1 MKVVYYIVFFFWY
14 LLSLLPLRFLY
25 IFSDVLYYPLYYC
38 IRYRRKVVRQ
48 NLTGSFP
55 DKNEKELI
63 RIEKQYYHFF
73 CDYMIETIKLFSISK
88 KQLKRRMTF
97 GGIDEIVK
105 KLEEENKNF
114 CFIYL
119 GHYCNWEWIASLPY
133 TISPSIHCAQIYHPL
148 YNKAVDRFFLKLR
161 NQFGGECIPMK
172 NTLRRVI
179 ELKREKRPTMIGF
192 ISDQLPKW
200 NSMHFF
206 VPFLHRETAV
216 FTGAE
221 QIGRQVKAVYFFAD
235 IIRPR
240 RGYYECTFRRMEI
253 PEVNRT
259 EYDMTAMFMEQL
271 EQMIRKAPQ
280 YWLWTHKRWKRTKEE
295 WLRRQQDSTI
305 K

>member
-1 MKVVYYIVFFFWY
+1 MKVVYYIVFLFWY

-63 RIEKQYYHFF
+63 RIEKQFYHFF

-133 TISPSIHCAQIYHPL
+133 WGTGRYTVRTNIPPAIQQSLRPALPSPAQP
-148 YNKAVDRFFLKLR
+148 VR
-161 NQFGGECIPMK
+161 
-172 NTLRRVI
+172 
-179 ELKREKRPTMIGF
+179 
-192 ISDQLPKW
+192 
-200 NSMHFF
+200 
-206 VPFLHRETAV
+206 
-216 FTGAE
+216 
-221 QIGRQVKAVYFFAD
+221 
-235 IIRPR
+235 
-240 RGYYECTFRRMEI
+240 RRMHLDEGDAPPNHRI
-253 PEVNRT
+253 ETRQAENNHRLYLRPSSEV
-259 EYDMTAMFMEQL
+259 EQHPPL
-271 EQMIRKAPQ
+271 DRLLP
-280 YWLWTHKRWKRTKEE
+280 
-295 WLRRQQDSTI
+295 S
-305 K
+305 

>member
-1 MKVVYYIVFFFWY
+1 MKVVYYIVFLFWY

-133 TISPSIHCAQIYHPL
+133 WVPEDILCGQIYHPL
-148 YNKAVDRFFLKLR
+148 YNKAFD
-161 NQFGGECIPMK
+161 PA
-172 NTLRRVI
+172 
-179 ELKREKRPTMIGF
+179 
-192 ISDQLPKW
+192 LP
-200 NSMHFF
+200 SPAQP
-206 VPFLHRETAV
+206 VR
-216 FTGAE
+216 
-221 QIGRQVKAVYFFAD
+221 
-235 IIRPR
+235 
-240 RGYYECTFRRMEI
+240 RRMHLDEGDAPPNHRI
-253 PEVNRT
+253 ETRQAENNHRLYLRPSSEV
-259 EYDMTAMFMEQL
+259 EQHPPL
-271 EQMIRKAPQ
+271 DRLLP
-280 YWLWTHKRWKRTKEE
+280 
-295 WLRRQQDSTI
+295 S
-305 K
+305 

>member
-63 RIEKQYYHFF
+63 RIEKQFYHFF

-133 TISPSIHCAQIYHPL
+133 WVPEDILCGQIYHPL
-148 YNKAVDRFFLKLR
+148 YNKAFDRLFLRLR
-161 NQFGGECIPMK
+161 NQFGGECISMK
-172 NTLRRVI
+172 ETLRRII
-179 ELKREKRPTMIGF
+179 ELKRAKQKTIIGF
-192 ISDQLPKW
+192 ISDQAPKW
-200 NSMHFF
+200 NSIH
-206 VPFLHRETAV
+206 
-216 FTGAE
+216 
-221 QIGRQVKAVYFFAD
+221 IGQTSSIVKLRYSSE
-235 IIRPR
+235 R
-240 RGYYECTFRRMEI
+240 RR
-253 PEVNRT
+253 
-259 EYDMTAMFMEQL
+259 
-271 EQMIRKAPQ
+271 
-280 YWLWTHKRWKRTKEE
+280 
-295 WLRRQQDSTI
+295 
-305 K
+305 